1 MRPSAG
7 VRGFRVRLLRN
18 LWRTMGWAML
28 AIGIAFS
35 PFVWTAGKVL
45 RLAGEGALAEYRLSQ
60 VPPERY
66 DAEIA
71 SALEAG
77 DGDLV
82 RSLLALADDRGVAV
96 APALTGRV
104 AALPPIDVLNVL
116 GQGWNCVV
124 NGDFDSEAGFA
135 CVVATDLTGVG
146 DVRDLVGEGGKYL
159 TGQPVNYLTL
169 GVASVGLTLTAAT
182 YATGGGLL
190 PIRAGATFVKA
201 MNKAAKLPPR
211 LVAELSGV
219 LGRSI
224 NATALDEAVLLA
236 RELRFTELQ
245 RPLSRLFNPRSVRV
259 VEKVATDFG
268 TIGAA
273 GGVRAMKLSAGL
285 ADSTRDVG
293 VMAKAATRYKAGY
306 LGVVKL
312 LGRGIVRVGDLL
324 WTLGSWLVA
333 AALWAW
339 ALVLFVLRAAR
350 GTARGLY
357 RVLRR
362 RRAAG

>member
-1 MRPSAG
+1 
-7 VRGFRVRLLRN
+7 
-18 LWRTMGWAML
+18 ML

-45 RLAGEGALAEYRLSQ
+45 VLAGEGALAEYRLSLI
-60 VPPERY
+60 PPQRY
-66 DAEIA
+66 NDEIA
-71 SALEAG
+71 SALAAG
-77 DGDLV
+77 DGDLA
-82 RSLLALADDRGVAV
+82 RSLAVLAGDRRVSVDPELVA
-96 APALTGRV
+96 RI
-104 AALPPIDVLNVL
+104 AALPPVDVLNVL

-135 CVVATDLTGVG
+135 CVVATDLTGIG

-169 GVASVGLTLTAAT
+169 GVASIGLTLTAAT
-182 YATGGGLL
+182 YATGGGML

-201 MNKAAKLPPR
+201 MNKAAKLPPK
-211 LVAELSGV
+211 LVRELGGV

-236 RELRFTELQ
+236 RELRFGELQ
-245 RPLSRLFNPRSVRV
+245 RPLGRLFNPRSLRV

-273 GGVRAMKLSAGL
+273 GGVRAMKLSAEV

-293 VMAKAATRYKAGY
+293 VMAKAATKYKAGY

-312 LGRGIVRVGDLL
+312 LGRGIVRIGDLL
-324 WTLGSWLVA
+324 WRLGSWLVA

-339 ALVLFVLRAAR
+339 GLVMFVLRVAR
-350 GTARGLY
+350 GTARGIY
-357 RVLRR
+357 RVVGPKRP
-362 RRAAG
+362 RAV